1 MNIELI
7 QRAAEE
13 SNSDQLF
20 AYIREAMTSDKR
32 CYTSHTGYEL
42 NSLANAY
49 EEGIIGDF
57 SFCSQVIEIFE
68 D

>member
-1 MNIELI
+1 MNLELI
-7 QRAAEE
+7 QRAAYD

-20 AYIREAMTSDKR
+20 SYIREAMISDSR
-32 CYTSHTGYEL
+32 CYTSHVGYEL

-49 EEGIIGDF
+49 EEGLIGDF
-57 SFCSQVIEIFE
+57 SLCSQVIEIFE